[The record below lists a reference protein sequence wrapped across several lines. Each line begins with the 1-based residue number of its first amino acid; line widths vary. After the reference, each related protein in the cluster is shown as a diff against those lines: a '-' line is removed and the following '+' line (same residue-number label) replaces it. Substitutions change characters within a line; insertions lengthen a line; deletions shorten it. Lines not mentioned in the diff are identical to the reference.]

1 MLEARDRTPSLPAP
15 SELTAQQAN
24 LVRAVLRDDT
34 SYLNRPHERHP
45 TTGGRAVVAL
55 ESAEIA
61 RFAHAWGGSPVRC
74 LKLMNGAI
82 ARLSAARAP
91 RYLDAAVDLEIRMD
105 REDGHVAAGDF
116 VGIPAYIVDGY
127 TDLGSMPGRSNR
139 EEIVVDKKGLSAEL
153 RAWKE
158 SSVSHLA
165 EESLEASLAD
175 RLRATATALRESLGY
190 REERFGSSRGAGT
203 VMLSDCLQRRAV
215 SYRHLALLMQLML
228 QEQGL
233 GSRVVKGV
241 LRLYGLKGRHAWNIV
256 SEGDRL
262 ALVDATFADGDA
274 PFVAVGAS
282 LGEVYARA
290 LERARHYSASP
301 DEANHYRVASMS

>member
-45 TTGGRAVVAL
+45 TTGGRAVTAL
-55 ESAEIA
+55 EPAEIV
-61 RFAHAWGGSPVRC
+61 RFADAWGGSPVRC

-82 ARLSAARAP
+82 ARLSPARAP
-91 RYLDAAVDLEIRMD
+91 RYLDASLDLEIRMD
-105 REDGHVAAGDF
+105 HEDGHVAAGEF
-116 VGIPAYIVDGY
+116 VGIPDYLVDGY
-127 TDLGSMPGRSNR
+127 TDLGRKGKSHRQA
-139 EEIVVDKKGLSAEL
+139 IVVDKKGLSAEL

-158 SSVSHLA
+158 SSVQGIARETLTAPLS
-165 EESLEASLAD
+165 D
-175 RLRATATALRESLGY
+175 FLRATASALRESLGY
-190 REERFGSSRGAGT
+190 REERFGSTRGPGT
-203 VMLSDCLQRRAV
+203 VLLSDCVRRRAV

-241 LRLYGLKGRHAWNIV
+241 LRLYGLKGRHAWNLV
-256 SEGDRL
+256 SDGPRL

-274 PFVAVGAS
+274 PFVAVGSS

-290 LERARHYSASP
+290 LERARHYEAAP
-301 DEANHYRVASMS
+301 DAANHYTVKSMS